1 MRRTASTWYEIS
13 PKRAA
18 RLDTKKHREAERL
31 FLAEG
36 QALIRESPV
45 PPVRLFE
52 TEEEV
57 SRVSTL
63 KTPTGPVGV
72 FPFLDVS
79 GEELFSA
86 RRPIVLLHG
95 LQDPGNVGTVIRSAH
110 AFGAGVALSKGC
122 ADLYNPKTVRATMG
136 SIFHAPV
143 ARELETLEFLEMAT
157 GAGFATAAA
166 VSEGGEMPSVA
177 IGEKVI
183 LVVGAEGSGLPGE
196 VVEACGAR
204 VTVPSR
210 AASLNA
216 AVAASILLYQAYMRV
231 LG

>member
-1 MRRTASTWYEIS
+1 M
-13 PKRAA
+13 
-18 RLDTKKHREAERL
+18 
-31 FLAEG
+31 
-36 QALIRESPV
+36 
-45 PPVRLFE
+45 RLFE

-57 SRVSTL
+57 RSVSTL

-79 GEELFSA
+79 GEDLLSSQE
-86 RRPIVLLHG
+86 RIVFLHG
-95 LQDPGNVGTVIRSAH
+95 VQDPGNVGTVVRTAH

-143 ARELETLEFLEMAT
+143 ARELETVEFMRRAVA
-157 GAGFATAAA
+157 AGFTTAAA
-166 VSEGGEMPSVA
+166 VPEGGEAPSTVF
-177 IGEKVI
+177 GGRVI
-183 LVVGAEGSGLPGE
+183 VVVGAEGSGLPPE
-196 VVEACGAR
+196 VVEGCDTR
-204 VTVPSR
+204 VSVPSR

-216 AVAASILLYQAYMRV
+216 AVAASILLYEAHMRV